1 MSEQEKITY
10 MQIALGIQKIG
21 VDEAMADRIIQTYE
35 GIQKLGGDFSLEDAV
50 KIEMGVRE
58 KYTKKSLEADNV
70 DKNS

>member
-1 MSEQEKITY
+1 MSEQEKIEY

-21 VDEAMADRIIQTYE
+21 IDEAMADRIIQTYE
-35 GIQKLGGDFSLEDAV
+35 GIQKLGGDFSLKDAV
-50 KIEMGVRE
+50 KIEMSIRE

>member
-35 GIQKLGGDFSLEDAV
+35 GIQKLGGDFSLKDAV
-50 KIEMGVRE
+50 KIEMDIRE
-58 KYTKKSLEADNV
+58 KYAKKSLEVN
-70 DKNS
+70 NE